1 MQHVLKQ
8 CIIVQL
14 KGAHSDIA
22 RWQLQLING
31 LEGYN
36 NNLKNRL
43 FGLLC
48 EYEKDNEWEKFLDSI
63 LIELMSYP
71 SEERTI
77 NYYRLYAKISSLRY
91 LSYEYFRSTVFDCM
105 SLLSKL

>member
-1 MQHVLKQ
+1 ME
-8 CIIVQL
+8 
-14 KGAHSDIA
+14 A
-22 RWQLQLING
+22 

-48 EYEKDNEWEKFLDSI
+48 EYEKGREWEKFLDSL

-71 SEERTI
+71 EDYKTI
-77 NYYRLYAKISSLRY
+77 NYYRLYTKVSSLRY
-91 LSYEYFRSTVFDCM
+91 LSYEYFRSTIFDCM
-105 SLLSKL
+105 SLLSKI